1 MYELYPYFTNDGT
14 VGLFSPQFDDIYH
27 STYGALTESWQKFI
41 LPAHLSEYIQWH
53 QKVKILDIC
62 YGIGYNTKTALQ
74 VFINEVQKN
83 SKKNKIKNLKNKKI
97 SHEIN
102 NNIAAIDTD
111 NNLGV
116 FHDQNNENY
125 KKEILIDAVD
135 LDKNLIIL
143 SPFIT
148 NGIKSNLFFNKKY
161 LRKHLDD
168 LNERNKLKQVYK
180 INKSRFKFPKKK
192 FRLSN
197 EVSII
202 LLNKI
207 FENNFELFDE
217 AILLSILNSKKYSP
231 FYSQFTLNYAKFYQN
246 QTSNY
251 TNKSNKSPFLHNIYY
266 KYLSKSYKNAKNV
279 LKNHKIDLN
288 FYRDDARRFI
298 QGATNT
304 YNYIFLDAFTPSKC
318 PALWTQEFFKELSN
332 RLEHDGMILTYSTSA
347 AIRNA
352 FLQNGLYVGKIY
364 DKQFSKFIG
373 TVAVKNP
380 SLLEYPLDEKDLKLI
395 QSKAGIC
402 FRDENLNLDNITIMQ
417 NRNNELQISDLVPS
431 SKILEANGGRRAMNS
446 VCAEQDGVTNAK

>member
-27 STYGALTESWQKFI
+27 STYGALSESWQKFI
-41 LPAHLSEYIQWH
+41 LPGHLSEYIETH
-53 QKVKILDIC
+53 KSVKILDIC

-74 VFINEVQKN
+74 VFVKNVQK
-83 SKKNKIKNLKNKKI
+83 SSKNKFKNKK
-97 SHEIN
+97 N
-102 NNIAAIDTD
+102 CNQTKNNIAAIDTD
-111 NNLGV
+111 NNSCI
-116 FHDQNNENY
+116 FNEQNENY

-148 NGIKSNLFFNKKY
+148 NGIKSNLFFNKQYIHKNF
-161 LRKHLDD
+161 DD
-168 LNERNKLKQVYK
+168 LSQRNKLNQIRK
-180 INKSRFKFPKKK
+180 IKNVKFKFPKKK
-192 FRLSN
+192 FRLSH

-202 LLNKI
+202 LLEKI
-207 FENNFELFDE
+207 FENNMDLFNE
-217 AILLSILNSKKYSP
+217 AILLSILNSKRYSP
-231 FYSQFTLNYAKFYQN
+231 FYSKFMLNFAKFYQN
-246 QTSNY
+246 QTSNN
-251 TNKSNKSPFLHNIYY
+251 TKKPNKSPFLHNIYY
-266 KYLSKSYKNAKNV
+266 EYLSKSYKNAKNI
-279 LKNHKIDLN
+279 LKNNKIDLN

-298 QGATNT
+298 QSAPNT

-318 PALWTQEFFKELSN
+318 PVLWTLEFFRELCN
-332 RLEHDGMILTYSTSA
+332 KLEHDGMILTYSTSA

-364 DKQFSKFIG
+364 DKQYKKYIG

-380 SLLEYPLDEKDLKLI
+380 DLIEYPLDEKDLKLI

-431 SKILEANGGRRAMNS
+431 SKIIEANGGRNAMNS
-446 VCAEQDGVTNAK
+446 NTSINHGGVTNAK

>member
-41 LPAHLSEYIQWH
+41 LPANLSEYIQWH
-53 QKVKILDIC
+53 QSVKILDIC

-74 VFINEVQKN
+74 VFVNEVQKN
-83 SKKNKIKNLKNKKI
+83 YSKNKIEKSKKLT
-97 SHEIN
+97 EIN
-102 NNIAAIDTD
+102 NSIAAIDAD
-111 NNLGV
+111 NISSGFQVDN
-116 FHDQNNENY
+116 HENC

-135 LDKNLIIL
+135 LDKNLILL

-148 NGIKSNLFFNKKY
+148 NGVKSNLFFNKKY
-161 LRKHLDD
+161 LRKHFDD
-168 LNERNKLKQVYK
+168 LKDRNKLKQIYK
-180 INKSRFKFPKKK
+180 IKQSKFKFPKKK

-197 EVSII
+197 EVSLI

-207 FENNFELFDE
+207 FENNFELFNE
-217 AILLSILNSKKYSP
+217 AILLSILNSKSYSP
-231 FYSQFTLNYAKFYQN
+231 FYSKFMLNYAKFYQN

-251 TNKSNKSPFLHNIYY
+251 TNKANKSPFLHNIYY
-266 KYLSKSYKNAKNV
+266 KYLSKSYKNAQNI
-279 LKNHKIDLN
+279 LKNHKIGLN

-298 QGATNT
+298 QGTTNT

-318 PALWTQEFFKELSN
+318 PALWTQEFFRELGN
-332 RLEHDGMILTYSTSA
+332 RLEQDGMILTYSTSA

-352 FLQNGLYVGKIY
+352 FLANGLFVGKIY
-364 DKQFSKFIG
+364 DKQFNKFIG

-380 SLLEYPLDEKDLKLI
+380 ELLEYPLDEKDLKLT

-402 FRDENLNLDNITIMQ
+402 FRDENLSLDNITIMQ
-417 NRNNELQISDLVPS
+417 NRNNELQISNLVPS
-431 SKILEANGGRRAMNS
+431 SQVLEANGGRRAINS
-446 VCAEQDGVTNAK
+446 GASESHNGVTNAK

>member
-14 VGLFSPQFDDIYH
+14 VGLFSPKFDDIYH

-41 LPAHLSEYIQWH
+41 LPAHLGEYIQWH

-74 VFINEVQKN
+74 VFVNEVEKN
-83 SKKNKIKNLKNKKI
+83 SKKNRIKNNKNTLNKT
-97 SHEIN
+97 S
-102 NNIAAIDTD
+102 NIAAIDSD
-111 NNLGV
+111 NILGKKIKEE
-116 FHDQNNENY
+116 HENY

-148 NGIKSNLFFNKKY
+148 NGLKSNLLFNKKY
-161 LRKHLDD
+161 LRKYLDD

-180 INKSRFKFPKKK
+180 IHKTRFKFPKKK
-192 FRLSN
+192 FRLSD

-207 FENNFELFDE
+207 FENNIELFDE

-231 FYSQFTLNYAKFYQN
+231 FYSRFILNYAKFYQN
-246 QTSNY
+246 QTTNY
-251 TNKSNKSPFLHNIYY
+251 IKKVNKSAFLHNIYY
-266 KYLSKSYKNAKNV
+266 KYISKSHKIAKNI
-279 LKNHKIDLN
+279 LKNHTIDLN

-318 PALWTQEFFKELSN
+318 PALWTQEFFRELSS

-352 FLQNGLYVGKIY
+352 FLQNDLYVGKIL
-364 DKQFSKFIG
+364 DKQSNKFIG

-380 SLLEYPLDEKDLKLI
+380 ALLEYPLDEKDMKLI

-402 FRDENLNLDNITIMQ
+402 FRDENLNLDNVTIMN
-417 NRNNELQISDLVPS
+417 NRNNELQISNLVPS
-431 SKILEANGGRRAMNS
+431 SKVLEANGGRRTMNS
-446 VCAEQDGVTNAK
+446 SSLEQDGVTNAK